1 MDPLAR
7 ILAQAAIWLRR
18 PPSRTQALV
27 MLGALVAALVV
38 VAVERWVGWP
48 DWARAERGAVLR
60 AQP

>member
-27 MLGALVAALVV
+27 TLGALVAALVV
-38 VAVERWVGWP
+38 VAVERWLGWP
-48 DWARAERGAVLR
+48 GWAQAERGAVLR
-60 AQP
+60 ARP